1 MVRYALKFD
10 HPIPLSVSNL
20 RQISELTEIH
30 HEALSSDKKDHEKPQ
45 PLLELII
52 KNCSHG
58 KTYKLFRIKVVECI
72 YS

>member
-10 HPIPLSVSNL
+10 HPIPLSVSSL

-52 KNCSHG
+52 KNCSDG
-58 KTYKLFRIKVVECI
+58 KTNKSF
-72 YS
+72 

>member
-10 HPIPLSVSNL
+10 YPIPLSVKNL

-30 HEALSSDKKDHEKPQ
+30 HEALSSDKNGHGAPQ

-52 KNCSHG
+52 KNCSQG
-58 KTYKLFRIKVVECI
+58 IIFN
-72 YS
+72 

>member
-58 KTYKLFRIKVVECI
+58 KTYKLFESR
-72 YS
+72 